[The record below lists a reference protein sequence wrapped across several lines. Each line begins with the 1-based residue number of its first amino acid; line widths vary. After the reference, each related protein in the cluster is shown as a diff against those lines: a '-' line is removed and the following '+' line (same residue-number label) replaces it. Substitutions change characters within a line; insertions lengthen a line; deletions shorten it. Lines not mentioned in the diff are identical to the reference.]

1 MAQRLRLVY
10 RRSGE
15 TKYLSHLEMMKV
27 WERGL
32 RRAGWRLAQSQ
43 GFNPHPK
50 ISFAAPLP
58 VGVATEA
65 DLVEVTLEEGR
76 DPSRAAAEI
85 SAQMP
90 AGLAV
95 LSVEEIPVDSPPVQR
110 FLRAAEYHALA
121 VGGDEDALRREAERI
136 AAAESLPRQRLRD
149 GRAQQYDLRPMIQE
163 LGVERSPEGDVLL
176 RMRLRTD
183 AQGAGRPDEVLR
195 ELGLDPADC
204 AITRTRLIL
213 A

>member
-76 DPSRAAAEI
+76 DPSLAAAEI

-95 LSVEEIPVDSPPVQR
+95 LSAEEIPVDSPPVQR

-121 VGGDEDALRREAERI
+121 VGGDAEALRREAERI

-163 LGVERSPEGDVLL
+163 LGVERSPEGNVLL
-176 RMRLRTD
+176 RMLLRTD

-195 ELGLDPADC
+195 EMGLDPADC